1 MKEYMF
7 EIIVYKK
14 IIADS
19 LDSALEIVN
28 DKTKHYNE
36 PKQVVLMNK
45 VKENE
50 DVKSS

>member
-7 EIIVYKK
+7 EITVYKK
-14 IIADS
+14 ITADS

-36 PKQVVLMNK
+36 PKQVVLINRK
-45 VKENE
+45 VNN
-50 DVKSS
+50 V

>member
-7 EIIVYKK
+7 EVIVYKK

-19 LDSALEIVN
+19 LDSALDIIN

-36 PKQVVLMNK
+36 PKKVVLMNK
-45 VKENE
+45 VKEDNA
-50 DVKSS
+50 

>member
-7 EIIVYKK
+7 EITVYKR
-14 IIADS
+14 IIADD

-28 DKTKHYNE
+28 EKTKHYNE

-45 VKENE
+45 VKEE
-50 DVKSS
+50 E

>member
-7 EIIVYKK
+7 EITVYKK
-14 IIADS
+14 ITADS

-36 PKQVVLMNK
+36 PKQVVLI
-45 VKENE
+45 KEKE
-50 DVKSS
+50 DNA

>member
-1 MKEYMF
+1 MKKYLF
-7 EIIVYKK
+7 EITVYK
-14 IIADS
+14 IIKADS

-36 PKQVVLMNK
+36 PKQIVLMNK
-45 VKENE
+45 VKEDE

>member
-7 EIIVYKK
+7 EIIVYKN
-14 IIADS
+14 IFADS

-36 PKQVVLMNK
+36 PKHVVLMNK
-45 VKENE
+45 VKEE
-50 DVKSS
+50 E